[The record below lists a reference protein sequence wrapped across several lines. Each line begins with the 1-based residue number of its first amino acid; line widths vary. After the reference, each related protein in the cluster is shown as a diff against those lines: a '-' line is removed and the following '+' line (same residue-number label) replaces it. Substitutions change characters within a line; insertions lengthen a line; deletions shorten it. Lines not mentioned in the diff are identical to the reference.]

1 MIEWSPN
8 SENEYPFQLVDSN
21 IAAVTGLGS
30 TFMVEIKLPG
40 ASSFYDGA
48 GSKLE
53 MELGWY
59 KYISPIAESDTM
71 GIFAISASGVG
82 TTQQNLLGQVGNSI
96 SGLGAIS
103 TTITIDVDGTLVAGA
118 EVWIT
123 RDEAGTKFV
132 TGTLITNNDGNV
144 TFYLDADDYYVHA
157 QHSSWNLDSP
167 KAITVS

>member
-8 SENEYPFQLVDSN
+8 SENEYPFQLVDAN

-40 ASSFYDGA
+40 ASVFGDGA

-59 KYISPIAESDTM
+59 KYISPAAESATM
-71 GIFAISASGVG
+71 GIFAMSASGVG

-96 SGLGAIS
+96 AGMGGIPHTLNIQ
-103 TTITIDVDGTLVAGA
+103 VDGANINNAAVWVHNTNDDFVAG
-118 EVWIT
+118 
-123 RDEAGTKFV
+123 
-132 TGTLITNNDGNV
+132 TLYTNADGNV
-144 TFYLDADDYYVHA
+144 TFYLDAGTYNAYVQA
-157 QHSSWNLDSP
+157 AEYNYTNP
-167 KAITVS
+167 TEFTVS